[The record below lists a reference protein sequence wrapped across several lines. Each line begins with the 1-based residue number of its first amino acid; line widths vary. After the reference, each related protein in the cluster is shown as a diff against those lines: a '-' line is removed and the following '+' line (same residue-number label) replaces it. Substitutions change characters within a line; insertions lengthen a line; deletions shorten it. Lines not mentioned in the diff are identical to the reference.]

1 METVQIV
8 LDKKLL
14 HATDQAARRNKLNRS
29 ALVREA
35 LREHLR
41 RLEVRACEQRD
52 RDGYSKQPQTHEES
66 HLWEAEG
73 AWPAE

>member
-1 METVQIV
+1 METIQIV

-14 HATDQAARRNKLNRS
+14 HATDQAARRTNQNRS
-29 ALVREA
+29 ALVRDA

-41 RLEVRACEQRD
+41 RLEIRGREERD
-52 RDGYSKQPQTHEES
+52 REGYSRQPHGPDES
-66 HLWEAEG
+66 LIWEAEA